1 MASSK
6 LITSTSN
13 LKIKNVIRLRD
24 RKERARTGLTIVE
37 GFREVARADE
47 AGVKFEE
54 FYYCPKLIADVQ
66 ERAAA
71 ERISL
76 KSILSFETT
85 EQVFGKIAFGER
97 FEGVLGV
104 CRQPSY
110 KLGDLKLSANPFIV
124 IVERIEKPGNLGAIL
139 RTCDAAGVDGLIVSE
154 GATDIYNPNVI
165 RASIG
170 TVFSVKPVA
179 SDSRAVFEFLK
190 KANIKVFVASPEAQM
205 FYTKASYADG
215 LAIVLGSEEKGV
227 SDFWTS
233 HADKTIKIPMLGV
246 ADSLNVST
254 AAAVLIFEAV
264 RQRGFSAKGDRLL

>member
-1 MASSK
+1 VASVN
-6 LITSTSN
+6 LITSTQN
-13 LKIKNVIRLRD
+13 LKIKKAIRLRD
-24 RKERARTGLTIVE
+24 RKERADTGLTIVE
-37 GFREVARADE
+37 GFREITLADK
-47 AGVKFEE
+47 AGIKFEE
-54 FYYCPKLIADVQ
+54 FYYCPKLIIDPD

-71 ERISL
+71 RRISSQ
-76 KSILSFETT
+76 SILSFETT

-110 KLGDLKLSANPFIV
+110 KLGDLKLNANPFIV

-170 TVFSVKPVA
+170 TVFSVKAVA
-179 SDSRAVFEFLK
+179 SDSHAVLEFLK
-190 KANIKVFVASPEAQM
+190 KRNIKIFAASPQATM
-205 FYTKASYADG
+205 LYTKASYAVG

-227 SDFWTS
+227 SDFWIS
-233 HADKTIKIPMLGV
+233 NADTTVKIPMFGA

-254 AAAVLIFEAV
+254 AAAVIIFEAV
-264 RQRGFSAKGDRLL
+264 RQRGLSG